1 MLGRGWLPAHR
12 LQAGDWLDS
21 PEGRPVA
28 VAEVYDTGQYETV
41 YNCRVAEWHTYF
53 VGGAEWGF
61 AVLRLGNG

>member
-1 MLGRGWLPAHR
+1 
-12 LQAGDWLDS
+12 
-21 PEGRPVA
+21 VA